1 MAEKKLTAKLGLD
14 DSEFKKKLA
23 DSNNSVSQFGGKLSG
38 LGAAI
43 GIGSI
48 TAAFTLIKK
57 GIDTSG
63 DASDRLSFKIEG
75 IQGAFRALAQNIVSL
90 DFSRSFKD
98 AYEAAYDLAEAM
110 DDIQDQTLSV
120 SILDSKN
127 AVTLARLRND
137 LRDSDLSTAQ
147 RLAKEKEIKDIIE
160 KELVTRQ
167 HITDQSLAAV
177 NASNAMKYGIT
188 TDQANLYLEYLTNY
202 ADFTDEQRKQLALAL
217 QYNKVQLDQKRNS
230 GDLGQ
235 LDLKRTQNYNDVVNA
250 YKNLSPELQKYM
262 SISNIILD
270 YTDKEKQELS
280 NIIIGYNQANA
291 SLLRQEGMVDRVGD
305 RLDKQSNSTEAI
317 ADNIRKAADAYQV
330 WKDQIHI
337 NLNEP
342 LLPGGNPLQSNKVVG
357 IKQTENLSTI
367 ADKSITATEA
377 VDKLGS
383 SFDRLGSA
391 IGGAEGNWISWMG
404 NLLQTI
410 PQAISAITSLSAANR
425 VEAST
430 SATAAGTEAAKS
442 VASIPIVGPILA
454 VAAIASV
461 MGAIMS
467 MPKLAMGGLAYGP
480 TTAMIGEYS
489 GASNNPEVVAPLNKL
504 QGIIGRSINGKLSTR
519 LRGSDLMVAVDLSEN
534 IHNINT

>member
-14 DSEFKKKLA
+14 DSEYRRKLTE
-23 DSNNSVSQFGGKLSG
+23 SNNALGGFAGKLGS
-38 LGAAI
+38 LGAIA
-43 GIGSI
+43 GIGSL
-48 TAAFTLIKK
+48 AGAFEIVKK
-57 GIDTSG
+57 GIESSG
-63 DASDRLSFKIEG
+63 EASDNLREKVYG
-75 IQGAFRALAQNIVSL
+75 VQGAFTALAQNVISL
-90 DFSRSFKD
+90 DFSRSFTD
-98 AYEAAYDLAEAM
+98 AYTAASELEAKM
-110 DDIQDQTLSV
+110 DQINDQILSE
-120 SILDSKN
+120 SILHSQN
-127 AVTLARLRND
+127 AVKIAKLRND
-137 LRDSDLSTAQ
+137 LKDISLTNDE
-147 RLAKEKEIKDIIE
+147 RLKKEKEIQDVIDE
-160 KELVTRQ
+160 ELRIRQ
-167 HITDQSLAAV
+167 NITNQQLVAV
-177 NASNAMKYGIT
+177 NTANAKKYGIT
-188 TDQANLYLEYLTNY
+188 TEDANLYLEYLSIY
-202 ADFTDEQRKQLALAL
+202 SELD
-217 QYNKVQLDQKRNS
+217 NKVRDRLDLAMQINKVTLEEKRNS

-235 LDLKRTQNYNDVVNA
+235 LDLKRLAYNKSVKEA
-250 YKNLSPELQKYM
+250 AASLPPELQKYLG
-262 SISNIILD
+262 ISKIILD
-270 YTDKEKQELS
+270 YTDKEKGEIGK
-280 NIIIGYNQANA
+280 IISGYNMANVA
-291 SLLRQEGMVDRVGD
+291 LIKQKGFADRVA
-305 RLDKQSNSTEAI
+305 DKLNQQADASGRM

-342 LLPGGNPLQSNKVVG
+342 LLPGGNPLKSNKVVG

-480 TTAMIGEYS
+480 TTAMVGEYS
-489 GASNNPEVVAPLNKL
+489 GARSNPEVIAPLSKL
-504 QGIIGRSINGKLSTR
+504 KNMIEANNTGRLTAR
-519 LRGSDLMVAVDLSEN
+519 LRGQDLMIAVEKSK
-534 IHNINT
+534 ITHNLNT